1 MLLCFIRFTYCIL
14 ADVTNDLG
22 QLRKDLDETKS
33 HDMISKIRDLI
44 AENPEGDEKAKD
56 HEKAKKDTKVTK
68 EKDQAKSEKQ
78 DKSLKPKDN
87 IPAAHSADEDAVA
100 RNLVKQEKYENDQ
113 VKFAKD
119 AIDEKSQENK
129 RAFEKTKN
137 FLYLI
142 ENGLLEFQNGY

>member
-1 MLLCFIRFTYCIL
+1 MFIRFLYFIL

-22 QLRKDLDETKS
+22 QLKHDLEETKS

-44 AENPEGDEKAKD
+44 AENPLGDEKAKD
-56 HEKAKKDTKVTK
+56 K
-68 EKDQAKSEKQ
+68 EKTKNDSKKNDQAKYKKQ
-78 DKSLKPKDN
+78 GKSLKPKDD
-87 IPAAHSADEDAVA
+87 IPAGHSADEDAVA
-100 RNLVKQEKYENDQ
+100 RSLVKQAKYQNDQ

-137 FLYLI
+137 FLHLI

>member
-1 MLLCFIRFTYCIL
+1 MFIRFLYCIP

-22 QLRKDLDETKS
+22 QLKHDLEETKS

-44 AENPEGDEKAKD
+44 AENSLGDENAKD
-56 HEKAKKDTKVTK
+56 K
-68 EKDQAKSEKQ
+68 EKTKNDSKKNDQAKNKKQ
-78 DKSLKPKDN
+78 GKSLKPKDD
-87 IPAAHSADEDAVA
+87 IPAGHSADEDAVA
-100 RNLVKQEKYENDQ
+100 RSLVKQERYQNDQ

-137 FLYLI
+137 FLHLI

>member
-1 MLLCFIRFTYCIL
+1 MYIRFLYCIL
-14 ADVTNDLG
+14 ADVTSDLG
-22 QLRKDLDETKS
+22 QLKHDLEETKS

-44 AENPEGDEKAKD
+44 AENPLGDEKAKD
-56 HEKAKKDTKVTK
+56 K
-68 EKDQAKSEKQ
+68 EKTNNDSKENDQAKNKKQ
-78 DKSLKPKDN
+78 SKSLKPKDD
-87 IPAAHSADEDAVA
+87 IPAGHSADEDAVA
-100 RNLVKQEKYENDQ
+100 RSLVKQEKYQNDQ

-137 FLYLI
+137 FLQLI

>member
-1 MLLCFIRFTYCIL
+1 
-14 ADVTNDLG
+14 
-22 QLRKDLDETKS
+22 
-33 HDMISKIRDLI
+33 MISKIRDLI
-44 AENPEGDEKAKD
+44 AENPEGDGKAKD
-56 HEKAKKDTKVTK
+56 HEKTK
-68 EKDQAKSEKQ
+68 EKDQAKNKKQ

-100 RNLVKQEKYENDQ
+100 RSLVKQEKYENDQ

-119 AIDEKSQENK
+119 AIDEKSEENK

>member
-1 MLLCFIRFTYCIL
+1 MFIRFLYFIL

-22 QLRKDLDETKS
+22 QLKHDLEETKS

-44 AENPEGDEKAKD
+44 AENSLGDENAKD
-56 HEKAKKDTKVTK
+56 K
-68 EKDQAKSEKQ
+68 EKTKNDSKKNDQAKNKKQ
-78 DKSLKPKDN
+78 GKSLKPKDD
-87 IPAAHSADEDAVA
+87 IPAGHSADEDAVA
-100 RNLVKQEKYENDQ
+100 RSLVKQEKYQNDQ

-137 FLYLI
+137 FLQLI

>member
-1 MLLCFIRFTYCIL
+1 MFILFLYCIL

-22 QLRKDLDETKS
+22 QLKHDLEETKS

-44 AENPEGDEKAKD
+44 AENPLGDEKAKD
-56 HEKAKKDTKVTK
+56 K
-68 EKDQAKSEKQ
+68 EKTNNDSKENDQAKNKKQ
-78 DKSLKPKDN
+78 SKSLKPKDD
-87 IPAAHSADEDAVA
+87 IPAGHSADEDAVA
-100 RNLVKQEKYENDQ
+100 RSLVKQEKYQNDQ

-137 FLYLI
+137 FLQLI